1 MEEQWGRQSLELM
14 DGERRMEADVMDR
27 QRTDD
32 GHGGEWTA
40 RRMARWGEVT
50 HRRVAGEP
58 K

>member
-1 MEEQWGRQSLELM
+1 MELM